1 MPTEPS
7 RLAPV
12 LAGRTVLIAADR
24 RSTDFAGALERR
36 GARVLIGPAMRNVPL
51 EDDAE
56 LLASTRVLI
65 EKRPDIVVVTT
76 GVGFRGWLTAAQ
88 TAGIGSQL
96 REVLGSARLLARGP
110 KSAGA
115 IQAAELDVDWVAE
128 SETSREI
135 CEHLLSLGVSGQ
147 RIAVQHHGAGA
158 DGLDTALAHAGADVV
173 SLVVYRWGPPK
184 DPQALAE
191 TLAATARGEVD
202 VVAFTSAPGTE
213 EWFAAAER
221 AGVRDAIV
229 DRFKTAMIAAAVGPV
244 TAVPLQERG
253 ITPIVPERFRL
264 GALAR
269 LIVSHFTPQTPVGV
283 EHEQNAR

>member
-1 MPTEPS
+1 MPTESS

-12 LAGRTVLIAADR
+12 LTGRTVLIAADR
-24 RSTDFAGALERR
+24 RSSDFAGALERR

-56 LLASTRVLI
+56 LLATTRVLI
-65 EKRPDIVVVTT
+65 ETRPDIVVITT
-76 GVGFRGWLTAAQ
+76 GVGFKGWLTAADA
-88 TAGIGSQL
+88 AGIGPQL
-96 REVLGSARLLARGP
+96 REVLAAARLLARGP

-115 IQAAELDVDWVAE
+115 IQAAELDVEWVAE
-128 SETSREI
+128 SETSREV
-135 CEHLLSLGVSGQ
+135 CERLLTGGVAGQ

-158 DGLDTALAHAGADVV
+158 DGLDMDLEAAGADVV
-173 SLVVYRWGPPK
+173 SLVVYRWGPPR
-184 DPQALAE
+184 DPQALAD

-221 AGVRDAIV
+221 AGHTDAILK
-229 DRFKTAMIAAAVGPV
+229 RFANGMVAAAVGPV
-244 TAVPLQERG
+244 TAVPLEERG
-253 ITPIVPERFRL
+253 ITPISPDRFRL

-269 LIVSHFTPQTPVGV
+269 LIINHF
-283 EHEQNAR
+283 